1 MIRYD
6 LRCRQGHEFDSWF
19 SSSSGFESL
28 RAAGHLS
35 CPICGGTEIDKALMA
50 PALGRAAG
58 AADAAAAVA
67 PPEAPTPEPGAITPA
82 QRAAL
87 IAELRARIEASS
99 DYVGLSFATE
109 ARRMHEGDIPGRPIH
124 GEAHPDEARQLIED
138 GIPVAPLPFVPTRRR
153 N

>member
-1 MIRYD
+1 MVGKRNRGNFLMIRYD

-58 AADAAAAVA
+58 AADAALLLNF
-67 PPEAPTPEPGAITPA
+67 PQLHLQP
-82 QRAAL
+82 
-87 IAELRARIEASS
+87 
-99 DYVGLSFATE
+99 LSF
-109 ARRMHEGDIPGRPIH
+109 
-124 GEAHPDEARQLIED
+124 
-138 GIPVAPLPFVPTRRR
+138 
-153 N
+153 

>member
-35 CPICGGTEIDKALMA
+35 CPICGGTASHTALRA

-58 AADAAAAVA
+58 AADAAAEVA
-67 PPEAPTPEPGAITPA
+67 PPEAPTPEAGAITPA

>member
-35 CPICGGTEIDKALMA
+35 CPSCGGTEIDKALMA

-58 AADAAAAVA
+58 AADAAAEGA
-67 PPEAPTPEPGAITPA
+67 PPEAPTPEAGAITPA